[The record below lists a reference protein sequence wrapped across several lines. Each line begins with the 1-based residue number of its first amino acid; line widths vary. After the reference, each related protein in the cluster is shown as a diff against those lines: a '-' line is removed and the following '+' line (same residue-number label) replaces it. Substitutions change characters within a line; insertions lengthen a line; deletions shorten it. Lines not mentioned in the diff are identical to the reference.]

1 MKLLSLLI
9 CAALSPA
16 DPLFAQS
23 IEMHRI
29 DIIDDQGLGQ
39 HLVAASFLAPVG
51 WIAQGF
57 ASWPSKTIA
66 PCKPTPTLVFQA
78 VSPEKTTGVQVFP
91 GQTWLFSPNASFA
104 EQLRKQQDS
113 AQVVTHCEVRPLVS
127 AIDYLKT
134 LIAREKSS
142 QIISAGPMPDGDKL
156 ARMIGRGGRRGRVSV
171 DTARV
176 YLHGTPDGIPIEG
189 YSETA
194 LITTTHHTPMGT
206 IIQVSVPIVVNKFAP
221 MGQLKE
227 SDKLLSAIANAVSV
241 NPDWQRHV
249 DEFQAGLRRSQ
260 QNINA
265 DDAHTADNIARIQQR
280 ANDYAYNVIRRAQRN
295 APHGIDSST
304 HAFALSMNDAQEYQD
319 PATGQTVLASNQY
332 RHVYT
337 KGQGEY
343 LYSDSLLGDPNAT
356 QGSGWQEMRQQP

>member
-1 MKLLSLLI
+1 
-9 CAALSPA
+9 
-16 DPLFAQS
+16 
-23 IEMHRI
+23 
-29 DIIDDQGLGQ
+29 
-39 HLVAASFLAPVG
+39 
-51 WIAQGF
+51 
-57 ASWPSKTIA
+57 
-66 PCKPTPTLVFQA
+66 
-78 VSPEKTTGVQVFP
+78 
-91 GQTWLFSPNASFA
+91 
-104 EQLRKQQDS
+104 
-113 AQVVTHCEVRPLVS
+113 VVTHCEVRPLVT

-332 RHVYT
+332 RHVYAN
-337 KGQGEY
+337 GQGEY
-343 LYSDSLLGDPNAT
+343 LYSDSPLGDPNAT
-356 QGSGWQEMRQQP
+356 QGSGWQEMKQQP